1 MATCRVIIAEAMRAL
16 KALGQGDAPT
26 IDELTTGLEAVQN
39 LILDVHDARGPMLDV
54 DVPGS
59 YAYPAGYPCDPGDP
73 CTPPTGSLTWI
84 PSENQRIRIQ
94 AGATVTIILPNA
106 IPLFNMPD
114 PYDYGFNANT
124 VAPPVGTTG
133 AADGIEYRQ
142 PRDGTRIEIVGATQ
156 ALYFYRADI
165 NNWMTATGLI
175 LDGETPFNNRY
186 NSGLAALVAE
196 RLMETLPGTDEPT
209 PGLAK
214 RIARGRSAL
223 MLQTGTTHDRV
234 VAEYL

>member
-1 MATCRVIIAEAMRAL
+1 MATCRIIICEAMRAL

-26 IDELTTGLEAVQN
+26 IDELTTGLEAIQD
-39 LILDVHDARGPMLDV
+39 LILDLHDARGPMLDV

-59 YAYPAGYPCDPGDP
+59 YAYPCQPCDPCAP
-73 CTPPTGSLTWI
+73 PPPTGLFSWV

-94 AGATVTIILPNA
+94 AGATVTITLPNA

-165 NNWMTATGLI
+165 NSWMSANGLTV
-175 LDGETPFNNRY
+175 DAESPFNNRY
-186 NSGLAALVAE
+186 NSAFAALVAE
-196 RLMETLPGTDEPT
+196 RLMETLPGADEPT
-209 PGLAK
+209 PGLTK

-223 MLQTGTTHDRV
+223 MMLTGTTHDRV
-234 VAEYL
+234 VADYF

>member
-26 IDELTTGLEAVQN
+26 IDELTTGLEAVQT
-39 LILDVHDARGPMLDV
+39 LVLDLHDARGPMLDV
-54 DVPGS
+54 DVPGG
-59 YAYPAGYPCDPGDP
+59 YAYPCGDPCDPCDP
-73 CTPPTGSLTWI
+73 CPPPSGPLTWI

-94 AGATVTIILPNA
+94 AGASVTITLPNA

-114 PYDYGFNANT
+114 PYDYGFNAAT
-124 VAPPVGTTG
+124 VAPAVGTTG

-142 PRDGTRIEIVGATQ
+142 PRDGTRIEIVGTTQ

-165 NNWMTATGLI
+165 NSWMAATGLLI
-175 LDGETPFNNRY
+175 DTETPFNNRY
-186 NSGLAALVAE
+186 NSALAALVAE

-223 MLQTGTTHDRV
+223 MLRTGTMRDRV
-234 VAEYL
+234 VADYF

>member
-1 MATCRVIIAEAMRAL
+1 MATCRVIIAEAMRAV

-26 IDELTTGLEAVQN
+26 IDELTTALEAVQN
-39 LILDVHDARGPMLDV
+39 LVLDLHDARGPMLDV

-59 YAYPAGYPCDPGDP
+59 YAYPSCNPCNPFAPPAGP
-73 CTPPTGSLTWI
+73 LTWV

-94 AGATVTIILPNA
+94 ACATVTVTLPNA
-106 IPLFNMPD
+106 IPLFNAPD

-133 AADGIEYRQ
+133 AADGVEYRQ
-142 PRDGTRIEIVGATQ
+142 PRDGTRIEIVGTTQ

-165 NNWMTATGLI
+165 NSWMAATGLT
-175 LDGETPFNNRY
+175 LDGEAPFNNRY
-186 NSGLAALVAE
+186 NSALAALVAE
-196 RLMETLPGTDEPT
+196 RLMETLPGANEPT

-234 VAEYL
+234 VADYF